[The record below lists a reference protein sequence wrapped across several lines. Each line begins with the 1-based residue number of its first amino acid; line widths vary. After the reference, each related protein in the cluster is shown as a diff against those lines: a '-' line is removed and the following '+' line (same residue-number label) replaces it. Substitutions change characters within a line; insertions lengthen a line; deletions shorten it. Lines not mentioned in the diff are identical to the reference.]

1 MAFAAV
7 FERLGFGG
15 PVVAIRQ
22 SVNVDPPSAAA
33 ATVTYSTITVTDIPA
48 ELVGASEVT
57 INPTAN
63 LTAGVAIVGPRV
75 SAANTIAYGIINAT
89 AGAIDLAA
97 QDFVIS
103 VHPVN
108 PLP

>member
-15 PVVAIRQ
+15 PVVAIHQ
-22 SVNVDPPSAAA
+22 SVNVDPPNALP
-33 ATVTYSTITVTDIPA
+33 ATVTYSTITVTDVPA
-48 ELVGASEVT
+48 ELVGAAEVSIT
-57 INPTAN
+57 PTAN
-63 LTAGVAIVGPRV
+63 LTAGVAIVGARV
-75 SAANTIAYGIINAT
+75 SAANTIAYGIMNAT

-103 VHPVN
+103 VRPCN